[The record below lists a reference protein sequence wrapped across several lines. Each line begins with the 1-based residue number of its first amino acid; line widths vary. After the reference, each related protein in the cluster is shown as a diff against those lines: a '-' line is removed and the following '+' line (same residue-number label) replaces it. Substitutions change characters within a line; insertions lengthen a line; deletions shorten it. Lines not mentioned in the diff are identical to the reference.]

1 MKFCNTN
8 LKSYTFPLATAVCLA
23 LSGCGGGDDSST
35 AAATASTDT
44 LTAVVITEANMADIA
59 AAVIMSTTASD
70 LGASDSASPSN
81 LVLGVE
87 TTAKPPGSIP
97 SPVGGMTELVV
108 QEVKAA
114 SSLDAQALVVGV
126 ESSPSSQCYIDGTK
140 TYTYDRQDPS
150 GTFIAGD
157 RVKVSFSAC
166 DDGVHVLNG
175 DIQMTVNSLSGFED
189 PFNPVGSMD
198 VSAVFTNL
206 VASAG
211 QTSLTMNGGMNVAA
225 TITDPDNSTTTM
237 QASSINYVVERNGS
251 RMAMTLKNLNQHEAE
266 YADRFELSVSE
277 DFSASFPTF
286 SGSGRVTT
294 LVPVVTYFNVGTTGQ
309 LKVAGQN
316 SALYITFQSGDSVYL
331 GLDRDNDGTP
341 EVSVNTTLA
350 ELDLLNDLF

>member
-1 MKFCNTN
+1 
-8 LKSYTFPLATAVCLA
+8 
-23 LSGCGGGDDSST
+23 
-35 AAATASTDT
+35 
-44 LTAVVITEANMADIA
+44 
-59 AAVIMSTTASD
+59 
-70 LGASDSASPSN
+70 
-81 LVLGVE
+81 
-87 TTAKPPGSIP
+87 
-97 SPVGGMTELVV
+97 
-108 QEVKAA
+108 
-114 SSLDAQALVVGV
+114 
-126 ESSPSSQCYIDGTK
+126 
-140 TYTYDRQDPS
+140 
-150 GTFIAGD
+150 
-157 RVKVSFSAC
+157 
-166 DDGVHVLNG
+166 
-175 DIQMTVNSLSGFED
+175 
-189 PFNPVGSMD
+189 
-198 VSAVFTNL
+198 
-206 VASAG
+206 
-211 QTSLTMNGGMNVAA
+211 MNVAA

-316 SALYITFQSGDSVYL
+316 SAPYITFQSGDSVYL